1 MFNRKLLL
9 ISLFTLMSLVGL
21 MAQNQV
27 HVHGTV
33 TDANDDPQDSV
44 NILVSAFF
52 ADSSAVFY
60 SLYTAPAGSYEADI
74 TTPGPNMFGSVEVSM
89 VDCWGTTISQYFV
102 ILNGNEDFQADFV
115 YCEDIAVDSCVA
127 FIIQEWIPG
136 SINSQLTAWTPPG
149 SDVEYLW
156 STGETTET
164 IIPQQTGIYYVDVTF
179 AIG

>member
-33 TDANDDPQDSV
+33 SDANGNSQDSV

-60 SLYTAPAGSYEADI
+60 SLYTAPDGSYEVDFS
-74 TTPGPNMFGSVEVSM
+74 TPGPNMFGSVEVSM
-89 VDCWGTTISQYFV
+89 VDCWGTTISQFFV
-102 ILNGNEDFQADFV
+102 ILVGNEDFHLRWG
-115 YCEDIAVDSCVA
+115 Y
-127 FIIQEWIPG
+127 
-136 SINSQLTAWTPPG
+136 
-149 SDVEYLW
+149 
-156 STGETTET
+156 
-164 IIPQQTGIYYVDVTF
+164 
-179 AIG
+179 